1 MKTQLSMF
9 LFLMAAM
16 IVMISAS
23 NITQQKFDKITVN
36 EFELVDKNGQQRVSI
51 RAEEDGEVVLR
62 LRDSKGTIRVKL
74 GASENGSGLVLVDD
88 QTNVGIH
95 ALAKKDVTTLTL
107 INKDGKKREF

>member
-36 EFELVDKNGQQRVSI
+36 QFELVDKSGQQRVSI
-51 RAEEDGEVVLR
+51 RAEEDGEVVL
-62 LRDSKGTIRVKL
+62 D
-74 GASENGSGLVLVDD
+74 
-88 QTNVGIH
+88 
-95 ALAKKDVTTLTL
+95 
-107 INKDGKKREF
+107 